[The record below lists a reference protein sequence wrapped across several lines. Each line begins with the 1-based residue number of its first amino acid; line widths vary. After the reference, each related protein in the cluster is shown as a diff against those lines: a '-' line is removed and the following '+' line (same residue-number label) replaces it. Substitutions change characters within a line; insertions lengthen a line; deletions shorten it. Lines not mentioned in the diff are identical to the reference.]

1 MQNLDAIVNEA
12 CGAFAATS
20 DPDAL
25 EQVKARYLGK
35 TGQITELKKGLGKLP
50 PEEKKT
56 AGADINRAKREIERA
71 EKRRVAAEADALRK
85 EIEAFN
91 AETAEL
97 ELRAAQKAARDARYA
112 ARKQRRK

>member
-1 MQNLDAIVNEA
+1 MSYLKNTTFQDRASASLEAKKALLAKMKVKPTVTAEPGTDRATQKAI
-12 CGAFAATS
+12 
-20 DPDAL
+20 
-25 EQVKARYLGK
+25 
-35 TGQITELKKGLGKLP
+35 ELA
-50 PEEKKT
+50 E
-56 AGADINRAKREIERA
+56 IRAKREVERA
-71 EKRRVAAEADALRK
+71 EKRRVAAEADALRQ